1 MYTPATKTILWTY
14 LGGLVM
20 SDGTSVRSPAMSLAH
35 EMRHVHFGFG
45 TWIRNNVLTVDSE
58 IYRLFTENGITHTD
72 DMSGIIIRE
81 LYKYLWK

>member
-35 EMRHVHFGFG
+35 EMRRVAQDLDGELAG
-45 TWIRNNVLTVDSE
+45 KIRR
-58 IYRLFTENGITHTD
+58 IPIENAN
-72 DMSGIIIRE
+72 
-81 LYKYLWK
+81 LKKYESI